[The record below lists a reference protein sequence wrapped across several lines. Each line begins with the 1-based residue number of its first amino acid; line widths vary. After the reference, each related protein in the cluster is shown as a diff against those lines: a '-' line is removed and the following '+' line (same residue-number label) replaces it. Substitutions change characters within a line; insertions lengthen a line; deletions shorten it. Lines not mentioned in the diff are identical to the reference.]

1 MRRRWNLRI
10 WAGFALVLLA
20 LVSYL
25 PLFTL
30 FPITRDF
37 PWVNLLLFGAGIC
50 LLALGLKRAFREP
63 TLYRGKI
70 AGSILAALSLA
81 MLGLFCFGVFFAS
94 KNVPAPD
101 TALRVGQTAPDFTL
115 AGTEGNPAALS
126 ALLKQNRGVLLI
138 FYRGY
143 W

>member
-1 MRRRWNLRI
+1 
-10 WAGFALVLLA
+10 VLLA
-20 LVSYL
+20 LLTYL
-25 PLFTL
+25 PVFTL

-37 PWVNLLLFGAGIC
+37 PWVNLLLFVAGIC

-81 MLGLFCFGVFFAS
+81 MLGLFCFGTFVAS
-94 KNVPAPD
+94 KNVPSSNS
-101 TALRVGQTAPDFTL
+101 ALRVGQTAPDFTL
-115 AGTEGNPAALS
+115 ANAEDKPVALS
-126 ALLKQNRGVLLI
+126 DLLKQNRGVLLI

>member
-10 WAGFALVLLA
+10 WTGFALVLLA
-20 LVSYL
+20 LVTYL
-25 PLFTL
+25 PVFTL
-30 FPITRDF
+30 FPATRDF
-37 PWVNLLLFGAGIC
+37 PWVNLLLFLIGIC

-70 AGSILAALSLA
+70 SGSILAVLSLA
-81 MLGLFCFGVFFAS
+81 MLGLFCFGTFVTS
-94 KNVPAPD
+94 KNIPSSN
-101 TALRVGQTAPDFTL
+101 TALRVGQTAPDFKL
-115 AGTEGNPAALS
+115 AGAEDKPVALS
-126 ALLKQNRGVLLI
+126 DLLKQNRGVLLI

>member
-10 WAGFALVLLA
+10 WAGFAIVLLA
-20 LVSYL
+20 LLTYL
-25 PLFTL
+25 PIFVP
-30 FPITRDF
+30 FPATRDF
-37 PWVNLLLFGAGIC
+37 PWVNLLLFAAGIC

-70 AGSILAALSLA
+70 AGSILAVLSVA
-81 MLGLFCFGVFFAS
+81 ILGLFCFGTFVAS
-94 KNVPAPD
+94 KNVPSSNS
-101 TALRVGQTAPDFTL
+101 ALRVSQAAPDFTL
-115 AGTEGNPAALS
+115 ANAEDKPVALS
-126 ALLKQNRGVLLI
+126 DLLQRNHAVLLI